1 MNPKRFENLR
11 MQDEEI
17 YVRELLL
24 SAHQVPA
31 PSDIL
36 IAREENKDSART
48 LSCVDVNQEVKNE
61 VAVDPVLIHSG
72 EVQLDQPLLLRRD
85 GGGWRQARS
94 PRTTFGGADLL
105 QQLLTI
111 HLTT

>member
-1 MNPKRFENLR
+1 

-24 SAHQVPA
+24 SAHQVPD
-31 PSDIL
+31 PGDIL

-48 LSCVDVNQEVKNE
+48 LCGVDVNQEVKHE

-72 EVQLDQPLLLRRD
+72 EVQLDQPLLFRRD
-85 GGGWRQARS
+85 RGGWGQAWS
-94 PRTTFGGADLL
+94 PGTTL
-105 QQLLTI
+105 
-111 HLTT
+111 